1 MEEEAGTADLVAVVA
16 AVPVPVFAAAVVE
29 VEDIRRVLMDTE
41 TLETLDRSHF
51 PLEVQCCR
59 REDTDTEV
67 AAD

>member
-1 MEEEAGTADLVAVVA
+1 LEEEAGTAGLVAVAA
-16 AVPVPVFAAAVVE
+16 AVSVYAAAAVVE

-41 TLETLDRSHF
+41 TQETLDCSHF

-67 AAD
+67 AAG